1 MTKLSFFEQVY
12 ELVEKIPEGRVA
24 TYGQI
29 ARLLE
34 QPHNA
39 RVVGWAMRQAPGGLP
54 SHRVVKRSGEPAPD
68 LLLFKGGFTQRE
80 LLVSEGI
87 LFHPNGR
94 IDLSSCMWE
103 R

>member
-12 ELVEKIPEGRVA
+12 ELVEEIPKGRVA

-39 RVVGWAMRQAPGGLP
+39 RVVGWAMRQAPAGLP

-68 LLLFKGGFTQRE
+68 RILFRGGYTQRE
-80 LLVSEGI
+80 LLVAELI
-87 LFHPNGR
+87 PFHSNGC
-94 IDLSSCMWE
+94 INLSACMWE

>member
-1 MTKLSFFEQVY
+1 MDTFFQSVY
-12 ELVEKIPEGRVA
+12 QIVQEIPKGRVA

-39 RVVGWAMRQAPGGLP
+39 RVVGWAMRQAPSGLP
-54 SHRVVKRSGEPAPD
+54 SHRVIKKSGEPSPD
-68 LLLFKGGFTQRE
+68 LIFDGKGTQRE
-80 LLVSEGI
+80 RLEAEGI
-87 LFHPNGR
+87 PFLANGQVHME
-94 IDLSSCMWE
+94 LCLWE

>member
-1 MTKLSFFEQVY
+1 MKQSFFERVYQV
-12 ELVEKIPEGRVA
+12 VEEIPEGRVA

-39 RVVGWAMRQAPGGLP
+39 RVVGWAMRQAPRGLQ
-54 SHRVVKRSGEPAPD
+54 SHRVIKKSGEPSPD
-68 LLLFKGGFTQRE
+68 LIFGGKGTQRE
-80 LLVSEGI
+80 LLEAEGI
-87 LFHPNGR
+87 PFRPNGR
-94 IDLSSCMWE
+94 IHLELCLWE